1 MEKLGINL
9 AYLISQLVNF
19 TLLAVLLTMLLYKPI
34 LRMLNQRKERIAKSM
49 ADVDAAREAAAKAQQ
64 DYDRKIMEAQRKAQE
79 IIAQAAQAGEQVGAD
94 IKAEAQRDADEIRQK
109 AREEAAQEKAHVL
122 ADVQS
127 QIASLSMA
135 ATERVLSQAVDP
147 NIQRKLV
154 EQFLAEL
161 GK

>member
-1 MEKLGINL
+1 
-9 AYLISQLVNF
+9 
-19 TLLAVLLTMLLYKPI
+19 
-34 LRMLNQRKERIAKSM
+34 M
-49 ADVDAAREAAAKAQQ
+49 AMDATRELPPRRS
-64 DYDRKIMEAQRKAQE
+64 DRKIMEAQRRRRRSSPGQPEPASSRRH
-79 IIAQAAQAGEQVGAD
+79 QARRSVMLTRSPESSRGA
-94 IKAEAQRDADEIRQK
+94 
-109 AREEAAQEKAHVL
+109 ARKKHVL

-135 ATERVLSQAVDP
+135 ATERVLGQAVDP